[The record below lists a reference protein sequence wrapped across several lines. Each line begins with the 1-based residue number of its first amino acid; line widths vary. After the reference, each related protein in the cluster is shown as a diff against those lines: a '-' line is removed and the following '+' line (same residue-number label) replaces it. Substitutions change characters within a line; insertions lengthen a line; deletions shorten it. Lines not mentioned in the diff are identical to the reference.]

1 MENLINKIKQWWKNQ
16 KINYALNEIER
27 LENERS
33 FISEFFCGETSY
45 PIRLKKWEEDL
56 ARAKEKYNHL
66 TIK

>member
-27 LENERS
+27 LENE
-33 FISEFFCGETSY
+33 CGETSY